1 MSEATFT
8 FRVDEAL
15 KSEFA
20 QAARAQDRTA
30 AQLLRD
36 YMREFVSH
44 QKRMADYDSWFRREV
59 EIGLADAKAGN
70 FVSAAEVEAEAATW
84 RDQLRRDLASRRS

>member
-15 KSEFA
+15 KAEFA
-20 QAARAQDRTA
+20 QAARSKDRTA

-36 YMREFVSH
+36 FMREFVAH
-44 QKRMADYDSWFRREV
+44 QRMVVDHEAWFTREV
-59 EIGLADAKAGN
+59 QAGLAEAEAGD
-70 FVSAAEVEAEAATW
+70 VASAAEVEAEAAAW
-84 RDQLRRDLASRRS
+84 RDQLRRDLTSRRS